1 MEQIE
6 TRSTSKDT
14 AECNPIPLRATDRV
28 RLVFLPVLVNNP
40 SQPEAGVRGEFVY
53 QRKGKREEWTPIRSE
68 TLASL
73 KKGEGF
79 RLELHSGELLRFV
92 TELRVLYGLQR
103 EQGVPRGRAK
113 FVRLEAGLVGFLALG
128 QEELKAFLDAH
139 PDHAASSLLKLV
151 RWIATSPNASAEVA
165 RLSSTAAAELP
176 AVGALLG
183 LSAMKNSLRYWE
195 ENRSNPSEDFWQE
208 ALSRHAYVLS
218 QILAYPIVVVGEK
231 AYVGGKTIANQRG
244 NLVDFL
250 ARTESTDGVVLIE
263 IKTPTTKLLGQEY
276 RDGVFPFSPDL
287 SGAVAQVVRYRQ
299 SLMTNFYALLRDGI
313 PRLTLGDPR
322 CVVIVGD
329 TGRDLTT
336 QERRESF
343 ELLRERVQGV
353 TVLTYDE
360 LFRRLRTLI
369 DILESS

>member
-1 MEQIE
+1 M
-6 TRSTSKDT
+6 
-14 AECNPIPLRATDRV
+14 
-28 RLVFLPVLVNNP
+28 LVNNP

-53 QRKGKREEWTPIRSE
+53 QRKGKGEEWTPIRSE

-79 RLELHSGELLRFV
+79 RLELHSGELLRLV
-92 TELRVLYGLQR
+92 TELRVLYGLHR

-113 FVRLEAGLVGFLALG
+113 FVRLEAGLAGFLALG
-128 QEELKAFLDAH
+128 QEELTAFLDAH
-139 PDHAASSLLKLV
+139 PEHAASSLLKLV
-151 RWIATSPNASAEVA
+151 RWIATSPNASAEIA

-208 ALSRHAYVLS
+208 ALSQRAYVLS

-250 ARTESTDGVVLIE
+250 AKTESTDGVVLIE

-299 SLMTNFYALLRDGI
+299 SLMTNFYTLLKDGI

-322 CVVIVGD
+322 CVVIAGD

-343 ELLRERVQGV
+343 ELLRERMQGV
-353 TVLTYDE
+353 ILLTYDE